1 MNTRGQRSLRAI
13 FESWLPQW
21 GKSEH
26 EGLLFLILFYSTTGV
41 PDVGVEELPLW
52 CIYITEFSHPLTLL
66 CPGALALG
74 HADRACCSST
84 ETDGL
89 TVSEDTEMQHEKG
102 EVVCSYEPWRM
113 WGRLG
118 RLERGEQQVPPW
130 GARRRTIQRTTKK
143 GIGMPPKVFEQGG
156 CAIKI
161 YSSRINLALACE
173 WFEGG
178 GTKEGESS
186 WVTLVLGGS

>member
-21 GKSEH
+21 GKSEY

-74 HADRACCSST
+74 HADRWTKSLLFLDRDRRVNS
-84 ETDGL
+84 
-89 TVSEDTEMQHEKG
+89 Q
-102 EVVCSYEPWRM
+102 WRH
-113 WGRLG
+113 WDAAW
-118 RLERGEQQVPPW
+118 ERGSCVQLWALEDVREVRQTRERGTTSAAMRSLKKDHSENYQKRHRNATEGVR
-130 GARRRTIQRTTKK
+130 ARRLCNQNI
-143 GIGMPPKVFEQGG
+143 F
-156 CAIKI
+156 
-161 YSSRINLALACE
+161 
-173 WFEGG
+173 
-178 GTKEGESS
+178 
-186 WVTLVLGGS
+186 